1 MENIK
6 SICVYCGSRG
16 GKKKS
21 FQDLARHVGT
31 ILANNNIKLIYG
43 GGNVGLMGIVATSVM
58 NNGGN
63 VHGII
68 PGHLDEREKSHDTI
82 TELTIVDNMHQR
94 KRMMFDNSDAFLVL
108 PGSIGTLDETIE
120 AITWAQL
127 NLHDKPI
134 VILNYENYW
143 DPFMN
148 LLNNIIDNEFTVPE
162 TLNLF
167 HVVKSADEVL
177 PLLKTLPEPKIDPKN
192 TLF

>member
-1 MENIK
+1 M
-6 SICVYCGSRG
+6 YCGSRR

-21 FQDLARHVGT
+21 FRELALKVGT
-31 ILANNNIKLIYG
+31 ILAENNIELIYG
-43 GGNVGLMGIVATSVM
+43 GGNVGLMGIVASAVM
-58 NNGGN
+58 DNGGK

-68 PGHLDEREKSHDTI
+68 PGHLDEREKSHEKI
-82 TELTIVDNMHQR
+82 TKLTIVDNMHQR
-94 KRMMFDNSDAFLVL
+94 KRMMFDHSDAFLVL

-134 VILNYENYW
+134 VILNHENYW
-143 DPFMN
+143 DPLMD

-167 HVVKSADEVL
+167 HIVNSADDVL
-177 PLLKTLPEPKIDPKN
+177 PLLKTLPDPKIDPKN